1 MENYDEMAKIILERC
16 GGVSNVGV
24 VNHCATRLR
33 LTLNN
38 SQAVNEEDL
47 KSIPGV
53 IGLVAK
59 GKEFQLVIGTDV
71 GNVYNS
77 FIKLGD
83 FKKGGKVDENGKS
96 NIFRTIVDF
105 ISGTFVPVLPV
116 LVAAGLVS
124 AVLNICVTFFGLST
138 KTGTYVILNTI
149 NSAGFYFLPIYV
161 GYSAARKIGIN
172 PMMGAFLAA
181 ILIHKNIDGV
191 AGLNFINIP
200 ITQATYNTTVIPII
214 LGVLFMYY
222 VDKAVDR
229 ITPKEIKFF
238 AKPLIT
244 ILIVAPV
251 TLIALGPLGIIVGNY
266 VAAGLTFINTKLGWL
281 SVGLMGALSPVLV
294 MTGTNQALFPLVFAS
309 MAQYKYD
316 AFVMPGMLA
325 ANVAVGSAALAVWIK
340 AKDKDTKALSFS
352 AGLTGVLGITEP
364 SIFGVLLRF
373 KRPFFGAMIGGG
385 IGGLFAGIV
394 SLKQYAVVSPG
405 IAALPTFIPTDGS
418 GNMTNFYLAVATLVI
433 SAVCSFI
440 ATTLLGFSEEQ
451 PAK

>member
-38 SQAVNEEDL
+38 SQAVNEEEL

-281 SVGLMGALSPVLV
+281 SVGLMGALSPVLSHLNS
-294 MTGTNQALFPLVFAS
+294 MRSFPPALLLCRHLFPLTVQA
-309 MAQYKYD
+309 
-316 AFVMPGMLA
+316 
-325 ANVAVGSAALAVWIK
+325 I
-340 AKDKDTKALSFS
+340 
-352 AGLTGVLGITEP
+352 
-364 SIFGVLLRF
+364 
-373 KRPFFGAMIGGG
+373 
-385 IGGLFAGIV
+385 
-394 SLKQYAVVSPG
+394 
-405 IAALPTFIPTDGS
+405 
-418 GNMTNFYLAVATLVI
+418 
-433 SAVCSFI
+433 
-440 ATTLLGFSEEQ
+440 
-451 PAK
+451 